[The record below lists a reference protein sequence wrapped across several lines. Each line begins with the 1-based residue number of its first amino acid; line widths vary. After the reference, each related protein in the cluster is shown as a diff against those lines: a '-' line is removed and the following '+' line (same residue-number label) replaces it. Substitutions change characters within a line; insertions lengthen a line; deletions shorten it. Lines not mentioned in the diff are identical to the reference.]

1 MFGDK
6 EKEMLTRS
14 RSLTAAAAIL
24 LAGAG
29 LTVAQD
35 REVRQ
40 AERAADRAADA
51 AQDSVR
57 DAAPPVRDALP
68 RNDAPPSR
76 PAAPVRPAAPAPE
89 AEETVREAA
98 PAREPAAP
106 AEGAE
111 RSASTQ
117 TYRAKQVLGAKLSIT
132 GNISI
137 GTVDDIVFA
146 DDGYIEYLIVQN
158 EGKMVTV
165 PWEAAKFDFEKRTAT
180 INVTQEQFK
189 QVPTY
194 TPTQYP
200 TYSAPTYRT
209 QIYKAWG
216 ITSGQ
221 DRRVDRRIDR
231 RS

>member
-1 MFGDK
+1 
-6 EKEMLTRS
+6 MLTRS
-14 RSLTAAAAIL
+14 KSLAAVAAIL
-24 LAGAG
+24 LTSAG

-40 AERAADRAADA
+40 AERAQDRAEDRAAA
-51 AQDSVR
+51 AEDRVRDPQPVPRDSVPRSAAPARPAAPRETEEPVR
-57 DAAPPVRDALP
+57 DAAPVQEQ
-68 RNDAPPSR
+68 
-76 PAAPVRPAAPAPE
+76 APA
-89 AEETVREAA
+89 
-98 PAREPAAP
+98 
-106 AEGAE
+106 AEGAQ
-111 RSASTQ
+111 RTAPAQ

-137 GTVDDIVFA
+137 GTVEDIVFA
-146 DDGYIEYLIVQN
+146 DDGYIEYLVVQN

-194 TPTQYP
+194 TPAQYP

>member
-1 MFGDK
+1 
-6 EKEMLTRS
+6 MLTQS
-14 RSLTAAAAIL
+14 KSLAAVAAIL

-29 LTVAQD
+29 MTVAQE

-40 AERAADRAADA
+40 AERAEDRAENRAAAAEDRAAA
-51 AQDSVR
+51 AEDRVR
-57 DAAPPVRDALP
+57 DPQPVPRDNAP
-68 RNDAPPSR
+68 R
-76 PAAPVRPAAPAPE
+76 PAAPVRPAAPPRE
-89 AEETVREAA
+89 TEEPVRDAA
-98 PAREPAAP
+98 PVEEQAPA
-106 AEGAE
+106 AEGAQ
-111 RSASTQ
+111 RSAASQ

-194 TPTQYP
+194 TPAQYP

-216 ITSGQ
+216 ITSGH
-221 DRRVDRRIDR
+221 DRRIERRIDR